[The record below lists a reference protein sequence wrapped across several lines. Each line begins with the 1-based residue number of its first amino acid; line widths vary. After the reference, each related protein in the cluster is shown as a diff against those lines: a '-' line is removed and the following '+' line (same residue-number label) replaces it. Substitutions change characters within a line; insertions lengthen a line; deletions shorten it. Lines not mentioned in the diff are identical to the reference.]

1 MKKQCNNRKNQE
13 RNHQTTETPHNI
25 LFRIFKMLFLQK
37 ISAYEKKYREMPII
51 HKYFKSLDAEMTDN
65 DPDYRQSLHYT
76 EFIVSFNNRHPIFFS
91 QKSQT
96 YS

>member
-1 MKKQCNNRKNQE
+1 
-13 RNHQTTETPHNI
+13 
-25 LFRIFKMLFLQK
+25 
-37 ISAYEKKYREMPII
+37 MPII